1 MSFTMSSNEE
11 IRRQAEACG
20 GEYYTASYDTVENP
34 LNIDE
39 VEDLIKEI
47 QVEFA
52 DLARRHPDKLD
63 KDLQQLY
70 RDQHKDNDKKSR
82 FLNRTHKTIADAL
95 MKRYVPSEM
104 RDAILYMLKVKK
116 TELSTD
122 HTEAEKDKAV
132 ETMQNRLFN
141 SCLREE
147 K

>member
-1 MSFTMSSNEE
+1 MSFTLSNNEE
-11 IRRQAEACG
+11 IRRRAEACG
-20 GEYYTASYDTVENP
+20 GEYYTASYETVENP
-34 LNIDE
+34 LHINE
-39 VEDLIKEI
+39 VEALIQEI
-47 QVEFA
+47 QSEFV

-63 KDLQQLY
+63 KELQQLY
-70 RDQHKDNDKKSR
+70 RDQHQDNDKKSR
-82 FLNRTHKTIADAL
+82 FLNRTHKI

-116 TELSTD
+116 TELSTS

-132 ETMQNRLFN
+132 ETMQNQLFN